1 MGLIMEKVIA
11 YIDGYNLYYGLR
23 DQGWKRFYWLN
34 LQKLSEQFLKPTQT
48 LVQTKYFT
56 TIVKQPNDKR
66 LRQQVFLEALQTLP
80 DFKIYYGHFLSDEIV
95 CRKCG
100 HTYTTHHEKMTD
112 VNISVE
118 LMMDAVQD
126 RFDVA
131 FLISADSDL
140 VSPVRRVQQLFPHKR
155 VVSIFPPGRFSSAL
169 KKVTKGTLRM
179 GHVELSKSLFPDQVN
194 KGSVILRRPAEWR

>member
-1 MGLIMEKVIA
+1 MEKVIA

-23 DQGWKRFYWLN
+23 HQGWKRFYWLN
-34 LQKLSEQFLKPTQT
+34 LQKLSEQFLRSDQI
-48 LVQTKYFT
+48 LVKTKYFT
-56 TIVKQPNDKR
+56 TIVKQPDDKR

-80 DFKIYYGHFLSDEIV
+80 NLPIFYGHFLSDQIT

-118 LMMDAVQD
+118 LLRDAFED
-126 RFDVA
+126 HFDVA

-140 VSPVRRVQQLFPHKR
+140 VSPIRTVQQLFPKKK
-155 VVSIFPPGRFSSAL
+155 VISIFPPGRSSLAL
-169 KKVTKGTLRM
+169 QKVSRAVLRI
-179 GHVELSKSLFPDQVN
+179 GHVELSKSLFPAQVN
-194 KGSVILRRPAEWR
+194 KAGGIILHRPKTWR